1 MAITTDKNYPRI
13 YDGNGNLVAILE
25 QAKNVMLTEQLN
37 GSCTLKFLLPRND
50 PKWEYITDAYYLRV
64 EGKEFALV
72 GTDEE
77 RDNTGK
83 LITNV
88 QYEENYLELAGY
100 VGDYLTVEILN
111 TDAGSALTS
120 LLFGKPWSVGQV
132 TVPNTRLRDL
142 VTEKESLLFNLRKVQ
157 ELWGGYLVFD
167 SINRSVSL
175 FETYGQDNG
184 VQFRYRK
191 NLKSVRKTT
200 DFAGVVTRLYPF
212 GKDGLDISSV
222 EPGGKNYIENF
233 NYTNRVREG
242 IWVDQQYTDATK
254 LYEAAQEVLAEIAQP
269 RVSYAVSIVDLSHLT
284 GYEHESFKLGDWV
297 TVIDEELGI
306 NVKAQIVKRTYDV
319 LQPWRGSVELANF
332 RPGITDLITEA
343 VKSSRIVGQAV
354 LPNKKISTNALQGYI
369 NTATNQINS
378 PNSRLKWDE
387 TGIIA
392 EEVDEQGQPTGK
404 IVKITSGGVGISND
418 GGQTFHVAMTGDGV
432 LANRVV
438 VNDIYALSTEDGFTK
453 MKAAGIEV
461 WDNSNPPKKRVH
473 LGQYEAGKFGLEVR
487 AQDGQT
493 VLLDEQGML
502 QTWQDS
508 KADNLDSSNPLLLN
522 LYLPPETRS
531 IKRALLRFKLL
542 AFRAYETGAASGGG
556 TTSGPSSRD
565 TTVSGKENLEI
576 TDYVIPP
583 GSQPLVDYVQSDG
596 GHSHGLSDD
605 FPSGT
610 HNHGNPDYVGT
621 GQHSH
626 SLSIDSVGNHT
637 HWLYNHYHAATIN
650 GHSHGMDHNHSIP
663 NHTHRLVFGIYTST
677 VASGVTVK
685 INGTD
690 RTADLGGPFDTD
702 QESLDI
708 SPYLTIGQ
716 FNTIELGS
724 SQLGRIDATV
734 FIQALMGV

>member
-1 MAITTDKNYPRI
+1 M
-13 YDGNGNLVAILE
+13 
-25 QAKNVMLTEQLN
+25 
-37 GSCTLKFLLPRND
+37 KFLLPRND

-64 EGKEFALV
+64 ESKEFALV

-222 EPGGKNYIENF
+222 EPGGNKYIEDF
-233 NYTNRVREG
+233 SYTSRVREG
-242 IWVDQQYTDATK
+242 IWVDQQYTDAAK

-319 LQPWRGSVELANF
+319 LQPWRGPVELANF

-378 PNSRLKWDE
+378 PNSRLKWDD

-418 GGQTFHVAMTGDGV
+418 GGLTFHVAMTGDGV

-461 WDNSNPPKKRVH
+461 WDNSSPPKKRVH
-473 LGQYEAGKFGLEVR
+473 LGQYEAGKFGLEVK

-493 VLLDEQGML
+493 VLLDEQGLM
-502 QTWQDS
+502 QSWQDS
-508 KADNLDSSNPLLLN
+508 KADNLDNSNPLLLN

-531 IKRALLRFKLL
+531 IKRALLRFK
-542 AFRAYETGAASGGG
+542 
-556 TTSGPSSRD
+556 
-565 TTVSGKENLEI
+565 
-576 TDYVIPP
+576 
-583 GSQPLVDYVQSDG
+583 
-596 GHSHGLSDD
+596 
-605 FPSGT
+605 
-610 HNHGNPDYVGT
+610 
-621 GQHSH
+621 
-626 SLSIDSVGNHT
+626 
-637 HWLYNHYHAATIN
+637 
-650 GHSHGMDHNHSIP
+650 
-663 NHTHRLVFGIYTST
+663 
-677 VASGVTVK
+677 
-685 INGTD
+685 
-690 RTADLGGPFDTD
+690 
-702 QESLDI
+702 
-708 SPYLTIGQ
+708 
-716 FNTIELGS
+716 
-724 SQLGRIDATV
+724 
-734 FIQALMGV
+734 

>member
-1 MAITTDKNYPRI
+1 MSITTDKNYPRI

-64 EGKEFALV
+64 ESKEFALV

-212 GKDGLDISSV
+212 GKDGLDISTV
-222 EPGGKNYIENF
+222 EPGGNKYIEDF
-233 NYTNRVREG
+233 SYTSRVREG
-242 IWVDQQYTDATK
+242 IWVDQQYTDAAK

-378 PNSRLKWDE
+378 PNSRLKWDD

-418 GGQTFHVAMTGDGV
+418 GGLTFHVAMTGDGV

-461 WDNSNPPKKRVH
+461 WDNSSPPKKRVH
-473 LGQYEAGKFGLEVR
+473 LGQYEAGKFGLEVK

-493 VLLDEQGML
+493 VLLDEQGLM
-502 QTWQDS
+502 QSWQDS
-508 KADNLDSSNPLLLN
+508 KADNLDSSHPLVLN
-522 LYLPPETRS
+522 IYIPPETRS
-531 IKRALLRFKLL
+531 IKRALLRFKLMT
-542 AFRAYETGAASGGG
+542 FRAYETGAASGGG
-556 TTSGPSSRD
+556 DTSGPSSES
-565 TTVSGKENLEI
+565 TTLSADENIEI
-576 TDYVIPP
+576 TGYKFLSGPV
-583 GSQPLVDYVQSDG
+583 VDNTQSEYADA
-596 GHSHGLSDD
+596 D
-605 FPSGT
+605 T
-610 HNHGNPDYVGT
+610 HNHGIADGT
-621 GQHSH
+621 KLALAGGG
-626 SLSIDSVGNHT
+626 SVTYYAFSGSAHA
-637 HWLYNHYHAATIN
+637 HWLYNHGHFYTAYGHA
-650 GHSHGMDHNHSIP
+650 HGMDHTHSVP
-663 NHTHRLVFGIYTST
+663 SHTHGLVFGIYTST

-724 SQLGRIDATV
+724 ARLGRIDATV
-734 FIQALMGV
+734 FIQSLMGV